1 VLGQGVGDDV
11 GAVTAGELDEHDESA
26 GELDEHDE
34 SAVALDERGDGG
46 HALAVEQ
53 VAFRKGVGSPGG
65 VGCG

>member
-1 VLGQGVGDDV
+1 
-11 GAVTAGELDEHDESA
+11 VTV

-53 VAFRKGVGSPGG
+53 VAFPMAWNRSVSASAGR
-65 VGCG
+65 